1 MSRSINLTHSLAY
14 SHCCRAIPLCP
25 TNRIF
30 IPRLPWWLR
39 WRIRALAMR

>member
-1 MSRSINLTHSLAY
+1 MSRSINLTHPLAY
-14 SHCCRAIPLCP
+14 SHGCYSILLCS
-25 TNRIF
+25 TNRTF

>member
-14 SHCCRAIPLCP
+14 SHRCHAIPLYS
-25 TNRIF
+25 TNESSL
-30 IPRLPWWLR
+30 PRLPWWLR